1 MDDDLISVIDIASQ
15 HGKRKTTVFKIL
27 NRLGIEPTKRRSSAG
42 KNQLVSYITQEELRR
57 VTVEMQAITNRD
69 DLEPCEGEEGD
80 DFVSAEVGV
89 FYLIQ
94 LEANFDPGRFKV
106 GFAAGMSER
115 LRHLRC
121 SAPFAMVVRTWP
133 CRRLWEKTAIDSV
146 AAGCERLHTEVFRT
160 ASLDE
165 IVARCE
171 RFFAIMP
178 PASGL
183 SPNIVESNGLNEP
196 PQPTGAAISVSGPS
210 TAAEAAPAAEL

>member
-1 MDDDLISVIDIASQ
+1 MDDDLVSVIDVASQ
-15 HGKRKTTVFKIL
+15 HGKRKGTVFRIL

-57 VTVEMQAITNRD
+57 VTIEMQAITNRD
-69 DLEPCEGEEGD
+69 DLEPSEGEEGD

-89 FYLIQ
+89 FYLIR
-94 LEANFDPGRFKV
+94 LEADFDPGRFKV

-115 LRHLRC
+115 LRQLRC
-121 SAPFAMVVRTWP
+121 SAPFAVVVRTWP
-133 CRRLWEKTAIDSV
+133 CRRLWEKTVIDSV

-160 ASLDE
+160 TSLDE

-178 PASGL
+178 PVSGL
-183 SPNIVESNGLNEP
+183 PPNIVESNGPNLYK
-196 PQPTGAAISVSGPS
+196 VSPS
-210 TAAEAAPAAEL
+210 QEKIVSPAASETTVRL